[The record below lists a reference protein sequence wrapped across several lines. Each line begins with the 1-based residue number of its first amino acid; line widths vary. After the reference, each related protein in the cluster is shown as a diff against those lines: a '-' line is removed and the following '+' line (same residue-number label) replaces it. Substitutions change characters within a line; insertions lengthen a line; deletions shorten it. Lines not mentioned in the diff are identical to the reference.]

1 MKEYIITIDMGG
13 TKLLGAITNS
23 NNQILERVKLATDT
37 KNGIDGLVNSI
48 MHIINT
54 LIFQVGIQ
62 QENVKAVVI
71 GVPGS
76 VNPFTGLISVAPNI
90 GLINVNLKELLH
102 EKINVPIYIEN
113 DVNLGAIGILG
124 KELDEN
130 SKNVLVVFIG
140 TGIGGALIF
149 DRKIYRGSNY
159 FAGEIGHMKLPGY
172 DNLCGCGKKG
182 CFEAVASRT
191 AIAKEILANIKKGNK
206 SVITKVLSDNKKIK
220 SKSLK
225 FALNEKDELVT
236 RIIKEKSLIIG
247 KTLGS
252 ITNLL
257 NVDAIVLGGGVTE
270 ALSKY
275 IIPWIKKGFNL
286 TVLESLADVKIIPTE
301 LGDDAAIYAGYY
313 LVKEMEESK

>member
-172 DNLCGCGKKG
+172 D
-182 CFEAVASRT
+182 
-191 AIAKEILANIKKGNK
+191 
-206 SVITKVLSDNKKIK
+206 
-220 SKSLK
+220 
-225 FALNEKDELVT
+225 
-236 RIIKEKSLIIG
+236 
-247 KTLGS
+247 
-252 ITNLL
+252 
-257 NVDAIVLGGGVTE
+257 
-270 ALSKY
+270 
-275 IIPWIKKGFNL
+275 
-286 TVLESLADVKIIPTE
+286 
-301 LGDDAAIYAGYY
+301 
-313 LVKEMEESK
+313 